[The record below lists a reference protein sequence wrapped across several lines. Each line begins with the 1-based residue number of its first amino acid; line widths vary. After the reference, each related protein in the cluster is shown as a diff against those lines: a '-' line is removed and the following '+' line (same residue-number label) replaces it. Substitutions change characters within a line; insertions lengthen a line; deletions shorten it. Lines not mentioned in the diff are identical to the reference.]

1 MPILAAMCRQ
11 KCLNLFFE
19 KVWHRSKGEKTLF
32 FRRAY
37 MITQFPQTVLPTSVC
52 SVENHLW
59 HV

>member
-1 MPILAAMCRQ
+1 MPILAALCRQ

-32 FRRAY
+32 YRRTY

-52 SVENHLW
+52 SVEKHLW